1 MSTRQQADENT
12 IDYVLLADND
22 FGDFL
27 AHLIEVASCELKS
40 GVGRH
45 LSILD
50 LIGALRLREVTLKLT
65 CMLPVNPSSDPAQ
78 QRLTQLRNGLL
89 SLHKILLDSE
99 RARYERDVARISSSG
114 ELLNL
119 VLYDP
124 WFAWLHEL
132 SELVVLI
139 DETLDAKEP
148 PNGID
153 AERLVAQAREL
164 VAPNE
169 NGAGFR
175 KSYFEA
181 MQNDPDVVL
190 AHGQARKLLSSLG

>member
-1 MSTRQQADENT
+1 
-12 IDYVLLADND
+12 
-22 FGDFL
+22 
-27 AHLIEVASCELKS
+27 
-40 GVGRH
+40 
-45 LSILD
+45 
-50 LIGALRLREVTLKLT
+50 
-65 CMLPVNPSSDPAQ
+65 MLPVNPSSDPAQ

-89 SLHKILLDSE
+89 SLHKVLLDSE
-99 RARYERDVARISSSG
+99 RTRYERDVARISSSG
-114 ELLNL
+114 QLLNL

-139 DETLDAKEP
+139 DETLDAKGA